1 MDLPGII
8 PSSVDPVKKQTVE
21 KIVQYYARDPNY
33 SLIVVLKC
41 TEHHETLGDIALL
54 DDLMKLD
61 LTADFPSPRNNWKK
75 ESVMI
80 VNRINSIMPDRA
92 VFPNIKETQKWF
104 MDQQKDGPRFFVAL
118 KPDNNFIR
126 ETASDDLVKEFLK
139 DFDRKEKKLF
149 DDFKRDVT
157 SNSPVTDRWRDS
169 IDDLFTVKNAKN
181 SISSLW
187 MKSFA
192 NSLPTLIHEIESLL
206 YNAKNEKIKIAEK
219 IERLDPHKYGFC
231 E

>member
-1 MDLPGII
+1 MVYFEGKLIDKALLPQRIGNRMLEISKQESGFSFEIIRVEIVSPDVPNIVLMDLPGII

-92 VFPNIKETQKWF
+92 SSIAMIFYIPFSRRMTMFLLMFQPQFPNLPKIIK
-104 MDQQKDGPRFFVAL
+104 D
-118 KPDNNFIR
+118 III
-126 ETASDDLVKEFLK
+126 S
-139 DFDRKEKKLF
+139 KK
-149 DDFKRDVT
+149 RRR
-157 SNSPVTDRWRDS
+157 N
-169 IDDLFTVKNAKN
+169 I
-181 SISSLW
+181 
-187 MKSFA
+187 
-192 NSLPTLIHEIESLL
+192 
-206 YNAKNEKIKIAEK
+206 
-219 IERLDPHKYGFC
+219 
-231 E
+231 